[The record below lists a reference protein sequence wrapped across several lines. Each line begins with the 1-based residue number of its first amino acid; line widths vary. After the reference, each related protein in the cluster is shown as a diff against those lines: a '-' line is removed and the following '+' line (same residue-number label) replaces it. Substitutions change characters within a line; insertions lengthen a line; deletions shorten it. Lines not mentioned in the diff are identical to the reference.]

1 MKWMCAGRRLFIRV
15 ATIVAGLIVVV
26 VLVGYFSNAAAGEP
40 VIPIAALL
48 LAGAIWL
55 DRMGVPPR
63 NRRTLK
69 FVRQNQTETL
79 SSSRTSVCPLSAPR
93 HFDRACE
100 CRLSGVKR
108 T

>member
-1 MKWMCAGRRLFIRV
+1 MDVRWAKVVYWV

-55 DRMGVPPR
+55 IGW
-63 NRRTLK
+63 
-69 FVRQNQTETL
+69 
-79 SSSRTSVCPLSAPR
+79 VCR
-93 HFDRACE
+93 HVIAGR
-100 CRLSGVKR
+100 
-108 T
+108 